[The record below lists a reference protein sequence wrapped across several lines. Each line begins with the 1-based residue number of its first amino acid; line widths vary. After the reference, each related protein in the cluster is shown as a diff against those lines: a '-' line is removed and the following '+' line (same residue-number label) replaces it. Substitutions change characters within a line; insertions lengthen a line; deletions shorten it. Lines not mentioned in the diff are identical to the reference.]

1 VSKYKMVVFIYK
13 VKLFKPDLHILMCEV
28 DMYENQPSMSIGNM
42 VLEIVASNLHEV
54 HSLAL

>member
-1 VSKYKMVVFIYK
+1 MVVFIYK